1 MVLSSSFT
9 QVNVFAAH
17 TLRCHFNCSIK
28 STPSFDEMDEESS
41 YELDEMTLDFN
52 AYDFVL
58 VKSCKLDF
66 NEKLNIVVNCEKKEL
81 QGKYSIIK
89 FSFFLENR
97 I

>member
-1 MVLSSSFT
+1 MF
-9 QVNVFAAH
+9 FAAH

-58 VKSCKLDF
+58 VKSCKLAF

>member
-89 FSFFLENR
+89 ISFFLENR

>member
-66 NEKLNIVVNCEKKEL
+66 NEKLDIVVNCEKKEL
-81 QGKYSIIK
+81 QGKYSSLKIFF
-89 FSFFLENR
+89 FSR
-97 I
+97 K